1 MSDTPLVPTFT
12 QPVFTEP
19 EPAAAAPE
27 PAPEAESQTP
37 ATTATAPANGP
48 VPLLKGAFAV
58 YVTPQHAL
66 VLAYRPEGT
75 TDDKQLVVPPFIV
88 DMAARQSGQT
98 PQELLARLQ
107 KGI

>member
-1 MSDTPLVPTFT
+1 MTDTPLVPTFT

-19 EPAAAAPE
+19 EPATAPAIPE
-27 PAPEAESQTP
+27 PEPQAP
-37 ATTATAPANGP
+37 ATAPAAPADGP

-58 YVTPQHAL
+58 YVTPQNAL

-75 TDDKQLVVPPFIV
+75 TEDKQLVVPPFIV
-88 DMAARQSGQT
+88 DAAARQSGQT
-98 PQELLARLQ
+98 PQELLGRLT